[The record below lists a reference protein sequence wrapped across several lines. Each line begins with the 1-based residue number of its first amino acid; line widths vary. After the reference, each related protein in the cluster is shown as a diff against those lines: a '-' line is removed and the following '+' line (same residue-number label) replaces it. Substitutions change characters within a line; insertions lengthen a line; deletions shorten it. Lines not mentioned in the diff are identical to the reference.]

1 MYPLELNKVKNTKN
15 LYFPTCDNVSTL
27 SYHMTL
33 YTTMYPFE
41 LDKVKKTQIPHMRQC
56 IHSKLSSNFRYDN
69 VSIQAHKVTKT
80 IQFNYSGAT
89 MYPVQLKK
97 KSSDNETR
105 DK

>member
-41 LDKVKKTQIPHMRQC
+41 LDKVKKLKFPTC
-56 IHSKLSSNFRYDN
+56 DN
-69 VSIQAHKVTKT
+69 VATLSYQVTLGT
-80 IQFNYSGAT
+80 T
-89 MYPVQLKK
+89 MYPFKLIK
-97 KSSDNETR
+97 
-105 DK
+105 